1 MSSLRRGGAVWAEVS
16 DGTAAMEEEDT
27 EDSVDMVDMVE
38 VAWDG
43 DLPGVEACLTTI
55 ITVSI
60 ITITV
65 STITFSH
72 FDNFFL
78 NFHAF
83 SHFSF
88 LIRLLVLSQLHSYQF
103 LFLPC
108 FAAPSS
114 LKF

>member
-60 ITITV
+60 IT
-65 STITFSH
+65 FSH